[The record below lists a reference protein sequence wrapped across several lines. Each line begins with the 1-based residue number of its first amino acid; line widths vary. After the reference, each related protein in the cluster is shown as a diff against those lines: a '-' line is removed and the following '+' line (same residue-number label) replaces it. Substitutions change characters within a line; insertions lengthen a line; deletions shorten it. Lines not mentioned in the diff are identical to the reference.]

1 MALTNHFDNGTHVI
15 KHSLMNWLPVLYVPN
30 FDEGDVISLTVI
42 SIMGACLHNAFLR
55 WLN

>member
-42 SIMGACLHNAFLR
+42 SIMGAFLHNAFLR